1 MDVCEDCDVTELRKK
16 AADTIWELAKGNK
29 RYIARRDQGNAE
41 DSAGKPMVCAHHPN
55 RSATS

>member
-1 MDVCEDCDVTELRKK
+1 MDVCEDCDVTELRKR

-41 DSAGKPMVCAHHPN
+41 DSAGVFQTGAD
-55 RSATS
+55 